1 MRRLILQTGISIDG
15 YVAALDKS
23 HPWSEGSEEDEPF
36 KRWILD
42 SVWAAG
48 AHLMGR
54 VTYEEMAAFWPTSTS
69 EFARPMNE
77 IPKVVFSKTLERADW
92 PQARIA
98 SGELD
103 AEIAGLKAEE
113 GGYLL
118 AHGGAQF
125 ARALV
130 REGLVDEYRFV
141 VHPAALGRGLAI
153 FSELPARLALDLVE
167 AQRFS
172 TGAVGHVYVPRE
184 RESG

>member
-1 MRRLILQTGISIDG
+1 VRKLILHMGVSIDG
-15 YVAALDKS
+15 FVAAPDGA
-23 HPWSEGSEEDEPF
+23 HDWGYTGEDEAA
-36 KRWILD
+36 KRWKLD
-42 SVWAAG
+42 SLWNAG

-54 VTYEEMAAFWPTSTS
+54 VTYEDMATVWPSSSS
-69 EFARPMNE
+69 EYAAPMNE

-92 PQARIA
+92 PEARIA
-98 SGELD
+98 SGELEV
-103 AEIAGLKAEE
+103 EIAAPKAER

-130 REGLVDEYRFV
+130 RQGLVDEYRFV
-141 VHPAALGRGLAI
+141 VHPAALGHGLAI

-184 RESG
+184 SEPG